1 MKILSPILLI
11 GLLFVTA
18 SCDDTF
24 IDPFD
29 NDGQFFTIYGYLDVL
44 QTEHAV
50 RVIPVTRFPERIT
63 SPTDDQATIDATVT
77 STDLTTGQRIT
88 WQHTLEE
95 LDDGT
100 YAHIFRAAF
109 LVQPARSYRL
119 EVRRSDGATA
129 IAETRVPFISDA
141 ARFRRDPV
149 QVTAD
154 SVVTQDVYLSN
165 VPSPWNIESLYLMG
179 NETPQGSPFTPL
191 QSRFYVSYGRSGERT
206 DDEGWHVQ
214 ISISEDQAPVRAAI
228 EEFRRQGIYDD
239 TPLVLRSMGIRV
251 RLLDANW
258 DPPEGVFDPE
268 VLAQPGRLSNVENG
282 HGFWG
287 SIGLYTQEW
296 NVSQEFSELLGYK
309 GRGAAS
315 GL

>member
-1 MKILSPILLI
+1 MKILRPILLI
-11 GLLFVTA
+11 GLLVVTA
-18 SCDDTF
+18 SCGDTF

-29 NDGQFFTIYGYLDVL
+29 NDGQFFTIYGYLDVI

-50 RVIPVTRFPERIT
+50 RVIPVTRTPEHIT
-63 SPTDDQATIDATVT
+63 SPSDDQATIDAVVT
-77 STDLTTGQRIT
+77 STDLSTGQKIT
-88 WQHTLEE
+88 WQHTLEK

-100 YAHIFRAAF
+100 YGHIFRAAF

-129 IAETRVPFISDA
+129 TAETRVPFISEA
-141 ARFRRDPV
+141 SRFRRDPV
-149 QVTAD
+149 QVTPD
-154 SVVTQDVYLSN
+154 SVVTLDVYLSD
-165 VPSPWNIESLYLMG
+165 VPSPWKIESLYLMG
-179 NETPQGSPFTPL
+179 NETPQGSPYTPL

-239 TPLVLRSMGIRV
+239 TPLVLRSMGIRI
-251 RLLDANW
+251 RILDANW

-309 GRGAAS
+309 GS
-315 GL
+315 G